1 MSLVNTLWIHAD
13 RRLERVR
20 MAFAVIGGADRRL
33 AADAVGP
40 LSRLPFARLR
50 FSRTGFGCFGRMRK
64 VGKLARDAA
73 IFGVGVLKRKTKEN
87 FSK

>member
-1 MSLVNTLWIHAD
+1 MGFVNTLWIHAD
-13 RRLERVR
+13 RRLECLR
-20 MAFAVIGGADRRL
+20 MDFAVIGGADRRL

-40 LSRLPFARLR
+40 LGRLPFARLR
-50 FSRTGFGCFGRMRK
+50 FSWAGFGCFGRMRK

-73 IFGVGVLKRKTKEN
+73 IFGVGVLKRKQKEK